1 MRMMHKIK
9 ETQDSPLR
17 SFVSLLSTA
26 KTSLG
31 VEIPKNSDHLKDFFK
46 HDDGRPF
53 SGETPCCC
61 SLPSL
66 KLLQS
71 SKTRRLSIPD
81 NKRVLRE
88 SCAEKLS
95 SPIEFTH
102 EGLTEA
108 PTVLIENLV
117 SSFSYLVKSRI
128 TNSMRALVCQSN
140 GGDIHKKI
148 MIKVLTAPNIKPI
161 DLTTVVT
168 SFRPFD
174 EVAPFMKHAQRA
186 EDSTSNE
193 RMRLCFEVTMDVCVF
208 GEVPLTVILRTSGV
222 AEDTSSTIAPNDTS
236 GKLSFVRIVLDNNV
250 LLEQMMVQA
259 RLAAKKA
266 LQIAADTA
274 QSFIVSSGL
283 SSGNVSLVSMS
294 SQGSDLS
301 QLSQFDEE
309 ITTQSN
315 DQGMM
320 PPPPPR
326 LPRQTR

>member
-1 MRMMHKIK
+1 MNKIK
-9 ETQDSPLR
+9 QTPESPLR

-26 KTSLG
+26 QTSLG
-31 VEIPKNSDHLKDFFK
+31 VEIPKNSEHLKDFFK
-46 HDDGRPF
+46 LDAGRPF
-53 SGETPCCC
+53 RGETPCCC

-81 NKRVLRE
+81 NKRVLQE
-88 SCAEKLS
+88 SCADKLS

-128 TNSMRALVCQSN
+128 TNSMRALLSQSS
-140 GGDIHKKI
+140 GGHIHKKI
-148 MIKVLTAPNIKPI
+148 MMKVLTASNIKPI

-208 GEVPLTVILRTSGV
+208 GEAPLTVVLRTSGV
-222 AEDTSSTIAPNDTS
+222 AEDTSSTIAPNNDTS
-236 GKLSFVRIVLDNNV
+236 GKLNFVRIVLDNNV

-274 QSFIVSSGL
+274 QSFILSSGL

-309 ITTQSN
+309 ITTQSK